1 VIPIAIVVAA
11 LLVLLLGPRWY
22 QRRRAREAA
31 RMKDLLQSVGTITQ
45 TRQKILTREFLANMP
60 PGTPGIPRFVVMD
73 WDTGGGMLTLVAA
86 DDGAVSAYFDFGSAI
101 IGAGTH
107 AQVRTAAVAFRE
119 EAKRL
124 LPHFSPVQRYTVPDR
139 SHAVIFYVVMDTA
152 TLSSGEL
159 DAGDTRP
166 PSDPFAELQ
175 RRAQALL
182 AEVRLVSEAQRGA
195 DRRPPPR

>member
-31 RMKDLLQSVGTITQ
+31 RMKDLLQSGGTITQ

-139 SHAVIFYVVMDTA
+139 SHAVIFLCGDGYGDALVGRVGRRRHA
-152 TLSSGEL
+152 TPERSIRGVATPGPSP
-159 DAGDTRP
+159 AGG
-166 PSDPFAELQ
+166 
-175 RRAQALL
+175 
-182 AEVRLVSEAQRGA
+182 GA
-195 DRRPPPR
+195 ARK

>member
-1 VIPIAIVVAA
+1 
-11 LLVLLLGPRWY
+11 
-22 QRRRAREAA
+22 
-31 RMKDLLQSVGTITQ
+31 
-45 TRQKILTREFLANMP
+45 
-60 PGTPGIPRFVVMD
+60 
-73 WDTGGGMLTLVAA
+73 
-86 DDGAVSAYFDFGSAI
+86 
-101 IGAGTH
+101 
-107 AQVRTAAVAFRE
+107 
-119 EAKRL
+119 
-124 LPHFSPVQRYTVPDR
+124 
-139 SHAVIFYVVMDTA
+139 VVMDTA